1 MADKVTSIPAIKPLK
16 IDPVPIGELSEPMGG
31 IDFDGIS
38 SPSLAAEEPAVEK
51 IREHVEEDAL
61 DGALASGE
69 NPTAPRSDM
78 SSPESLKDSSS
89 GRQEKEPTGQRY

>member
-51 IREHVEEDAL
+51 IREHVEEDAERREHHVVL
-61 DGALASGE
+61 RLVRTDHSHLG
-69 NPTAPRSDM
+69 
-78 SSPESLKDSSS
+78 DSH
-89 GRQEKEPTGQRY
+89 RR